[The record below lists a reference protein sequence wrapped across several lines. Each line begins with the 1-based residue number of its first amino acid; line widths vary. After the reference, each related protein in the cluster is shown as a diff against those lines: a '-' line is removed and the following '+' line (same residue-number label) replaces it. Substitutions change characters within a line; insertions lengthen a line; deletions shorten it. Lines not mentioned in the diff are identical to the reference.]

1 MEGGT
6 KVNMYGF
13 LFFRIQIPIIWYS
26 DYLFKDIFP
35 KYPDKYI
42 IIIYRNNLHRKKIII
57 LVDLHRKKKYL

>member
-13 LFFRIQIPIIWYS
+13 LFFRIQIPIIRYS

-42 IIIYRNNLHRKKIII
+42 IIIYLNY
-57 LVDLHRKKKYL
+57 LHRKKKLVDIHRKKKHL